1 MIRAPRPHG
10 RPSIQSD
17 LLNSAFSVLA
27 AIAALLV
34 FAMAALAFVGLR
46 SELIDADSA
55 RIAGLADSLVR
66 PLSVAD
72 RYEAERLLHAW
83 VANTG
88 ASSAVVLDAA
98 GDVVTV
104 SGAGYGHGYSADAA
118 VGSTAGLSE
127 VRIGSAVR
135 DDDVRVGLVSAT
147 FTLDAVYHR
156 IVLAAASLLL
166 LAMLTL
172 LLGRYVLKRLAIR
185 ILRPL
190 ADLAAVADA
199 VARSP
204 DRGQRAIEGGPR
216 EVADLA
222 RAFNTMLDVLQN
234 KSEAL
239 DRKTRQSALAEA
251 ELGRLTLID
260 SMTHLANRAG
270 FLQELPRV
278 AERAQQDGSNIAV
291 VHLDLDDFKVIN
303 DSLGH
308 EIGDRLLQ
316 AVAERLSARRRDGD
330 SICRVGGDEFALIL
344 ASITSLRTA
353 VDVVV
358 TMLSALTETYDID
371 GRNLHIR
378 ASAGIALY
386 PAQTEDLANLVRFAD
401 LAMHQAKSAGK
412 NDYCVYTSELLS
424 RTNDRLSME
433 SELRRGLDND
443 EFELHY
449 QPQVDI
455 QSGRVVGLEALLRWR
470 HPSGELIQPG
480 YFIPVA
486 EQSDLI
492 VILGRKIITMAC
504 RQWQEWREEGIEP
517 RRLAINVSGRQLA
530 DDNFAS
536 ELLAAMT
543 QSGYPLPR
551 LELEI
556 TESLLLSGMKIAK
569 GTFRRLVAAGLEWS
583 LDDFGTGYSSLTYLT
598 KYPIHK
604 IKIDRSFVTRLP
616 GDESSEAI
624 VKAILAMAR
633 GLGMQVVV
641 EGVETKDQIDYLK
654 SIGAV
659 VVQGYYYYRP
669 LAADAVS
676 DLLRQQATAGING

>member
-1 MIRAPRPHG
+1 MIRAPRPRG
-10 RPSIQSD
+10 RPSIQTD
-17 LLNSAFSVLA
+17 LFNSAFSVLA
-27 AIAALLV
+27 AIAV
-34 FAMAALAFVGLR
+34 FWVLATAVLAFVGLR
-46 SELIDADSA
+46 EELINANSV
-55 RIAGLADSLVR
+55 RIAGLADSLAR

-72 RYEAERLLHAW
+72 RFQTERILHAW
-83 VANTG
+83 VAANG
-88 ASSAVVLDAA
+88 AGSAIVLDAA
-98 GDVVTV
+98 GDVAAV
-104 SGAGYGHGYSADAA
+104 SGTADSQYRLADAA
-118 VGSTAGLSE
+118 VGSTTGLSE
-127 VRIGSAVR
+127 VRISSAVN
-135 DDDVRVGLVSAT
+135 DDDVRIGLVVAT
-147 FTLDAVYHR
+147 FTLDAVYHQ

-172 LLGRYVLKRLAIR
+172 WLGRYVLKRLAIR
-185 ILRPL
+185 VLRPL
-190 ADLAAVADA
+190 AELAAVADA
-199 VARSP
+199 VALSP
-204 DRGQRAIEGGPR
+204 DNGQRAIEGGPR

-222 RAFNTMLDVLQN
+222 KAFNTMLDVLQN

-239 DRKTRQSALAEA
+239 DQKMRQSALTEA
-251 ELGRLTLID
+251 ELGRLTLTD
-260 SMTHLANRAG
+260 PMTHLGNRAG
-270 FLQELPRV
+270 FLQELARV
-278 AERAQQDGSNIAV
+278 AERSLQEGSNIAV

-308 EIGDRLLQ
+308 EVGDRLLQ

-358 TMLSALTETYDID
+358 TMLSALTETYEID

-517 RRLAINVSGRQLA
+517 RRLAINISGRQLA
-530 DDNFAS
+530 DDDFAS
-536 ELLAAMT
+536 ELLATMT

-598 KYPIHK
+598 KYPIHNL
-604 IKIDRSFVTRLP
+604 KIDRSFVTRLP

-624 VKAILAMAR
+624 VKAILAMAK

-669 LAADAVS
+669 LAADAIS
-676 DLLRQQATAGING
+676 DLLRQQATVGVSG

>member
-1 MIRAPRPHG
+1 
-10 RPSIQSD
+10 
-17 LLNSAFSVLA
+17 
-27 AIAALLV
+27 
-34 FAMAALAFVGLR
+34 
-46 SELIDADSA
+46 
-55 RIAGLADSLVR
+55 
-66 PLSVAD
+66 
-72 RYEAERLLHAW
+72 
-83 VANTG
+83 
-88 ASSAVVLDAA
+88 
-98 GDVVTV
+98 
-104 SGAGYGHGYSADAA
+104 
-118 VGSTAGLSE
+118 
-127 VRIGSAVR
+127 
-135 DDDVRVGLVSAT
+135 
-147 FTLDAVYHR
+147 
-156 IVLAAASLLL
+156 
-166 LAMLTL
+166 
-172 LLGRYVLKRLAIR
+172 
-185 ILRPL
+185 
-190 ADLAAVADA
+190 
-199 VARSP
+199 
-204 DRGQRAIEGGPR
+204 
-216 EVADLA
+216 
-222 RAFNTMLDVLQN
+222 
-234 KSEAL
+234 
-239 DRKTRQSALAEA
+239 
-251 ELGRLTLID
+251 
-260 SMTHLANRAG
+260 
-270 FLQELPRV
+270 
-278 AERAQQDGSNIAV
+278 
-291 VHLDLDDFKVIN
+291 
-303 DSLGH
+303 
-308 EIGDRLLQ
+308 
-316 AVAERLSARRRDGD
+316 
-330 SICRVGGDEFALIL
+330 
-344 ASITSLRTA
+344 
-353 VDVVV
+353 
-358 TMLSALTETYDID
+358 MLSALTETYEID

-443 EFELHY
+443 EFELYY

-492 VILGRKIITMAC
+492 VLLGRKIITMAC

-517 RRLAINVSGRQLA
+517 RRLAINISGRQLA
-530 DDNFAS
+530 DDDFAS
-536 ELLAAMT
+536 ELLATMT

-598 KYPIHK
+598 KYPIHNL
-604 IKIDRSFVTRLP
+604 KIDRSFVTRLP

-624 VKAILAMAR
+624 VKAILAMAK

-641 EGVETKDQIDYLK
+641 EGAETKDQIDYLK

-676 DLLRQQATAGING
+676 DLLRQQATVGVSG